1 MTREARQLENAMRLA
16 TALELNSP
24 DLNTLSRLLNYNKEQ
39 LKQDIQDLWKVVVAA
54 NQIYDHTHRED
65 FKIR

>member
-39 LKQDIQDLWKVVVAA
+39 LKQDIQDL
-54 NQIYDHTHRED
+54 
-65 FKIR
+65 